1 MIKRALLLLM
11 TFAIPQV
18 FIFKENLSAS
28 PPSESFQSLQQ
39 SLLLGSQLRLI
50 PPFVLLK
57 IK

>member
-1 MIKRALLLLM
+1 M
-11 TFAIPQV
+11 TFAIPPAHV
-18 FIFKENLSAS
+18 FIFQENLSG
-28 PPSESFQSLQQ
+28 PPSESLQSFQR